1 MVGRDFLAKIEADVG
16 GIALAQRPSMSIF
29 DALGP
34 GSRALDYHLRRH
46 NVLSSNVANADT
58 PGFRPLELVRELPSA
73 GNELALDRR
82 HEAHRT
88 PGTLLEG
95 APDDAVERVIQP
107 GGDGNAVS
115 LEREMAKVAAN
126 DLRYQSVAKA
136 IRYHLGML
144 RYAANDGQG

>member
-1 MVGRDFLAKIEADVG
+1 
-16 GIALAQRPSMSIF
+16 MSIF

-46 NVLSSNVANADT
+46 NVLSSNLANADT
-58 PGFRPLELVRELPSA
+58 PGFRPLELVRQAPGAPNALS
-73 GNELALDRR
+73 LDRR

-88 PGTLLEG
+88 AGEMTAGEMTEG
-95 APDDAVERVIQP
+95 EPDVAVERVIQP

-126 DLRYQSVAKA
+126 DLRYQGVAKS
-136 IRYHLGML
+136 IRHHLGML
-144 RYAANDGQG
+144 RYAANDGNGG